1 MNSLLTAELKGLAMF
16 DFDFDK
22 FSDVDSATT
31 YSSKN
36 ATTYDSKNATT
47 YSSTI
52 SDITKQMEYLNPDP
66 MPVP

>member
-1 MNSLLTAELKGLAMF
+1 MF

-31 YSSKN
+31 YSSKKPI
-36 ATTYDSKNATT
+36 TYDSKRPTT

-52 SDITKQMEYLNPDP
+52 SDITKQMEDPNPDP